1 MIRRIGRVF
10 WNPIVEKELRSRMR
24 SGRASLLISI
34 YLVTLAAVGFLT
46 YVIVER
52 QASRGVSNGQLSV
65 NAGITIF
72 RALTGWELVLIFFI
86 APVLTATAIAGERER
101 QTLDLLLC
109 TRVRPAAIVTGK
121 LISSL
126 LFALLLLVASVPVFS
141 MVFLFGGVELSQVVG
156 VAAVL
161 GVTAVVIGAIGLAC
175 SVCIRRPTAATVS
188 AYVLSFLYIVVPLAT
203 SFIFPTT
210 FLSTSPQQY
219 ASIANPGYALY
230 SALFDAPIHTLGSS
244 SPTKTITVPAGGS
257 VPGSAVTPLAVPSLA
272 PLSGS
277 GGIISAPS
285 LSCTVTANGSTCF
298 GSSGSIGSPG
308 TASSQAPSKVTVN
321 IPTPETD
328 RIQAGVFHHW
338 RAWEAYALISAL
350 LVALLVAL
358 SVGVLSRSSARL
370 PRRRARTAGPA
381 AGPAGGPTPTPVP
394 AGDAP

>member
-34 YLVTLAAVGFLT
+34 YLVTLAAVGFFT

-52 QASRGVSNGQLSV
+52 QASRGVVNGQLSV

-109 TRVRPAAIVTGK
+109 TRVRPSAIVMGK

-156 VAAVL
+156 VAATL

-175 SVCIRRPTAATVS
+175 SVCVRRPTAATVS
-188 AYVLSFLYIVVPLAT
+188 AYVLSFLYILVPLAT
-203 SFIFPTT
+203 SFLFPTT
-210 FLSTSPQQY
+210 FLSTSAQQY

-230 SALFDAPIHTLGSS
+230 STLFVAPIHTLGAAP
-244 SPTKTITVPAGGS
+244 PTRTITIPAGGS
-257 VPGSAVTPLAVPSLA
+257 APSGVSVPGPIAVPSPATAL
-272 PLSGS
+272 GS
-277 GGIISAPS
+277 GFATSAPS
-285 LSCTVTANGSTCF
+285 LSCTVTANGSTCV
-298 GSSGSIGSPG
+298 GSSGSISPLG
-308 TASSQAPSKVTVN
+308 TASQPPSKVTVN

-328 RIQAGVFHHW
+328 TIQAGAFRGWH
-338 RAWEAYALISAL
+338 AWQAYALISAL

-358 SVGVLSRSSARL
+358 SVTVLSRSFARL
-370 PRRRARTAGPA
+370 PRRRRARRAGPVPVV
-381 AGPAGGPTPTPVP
+381 AGEAS
-394 AGDAP
+394 

>member
-34 YLVTLAAVGFLT
+34 YLVTLAAVGFFT

-52 QASRGVSNGQLSV
+52 QASRGVVNGQLSV

-109 TRVRPAAIVTGK
+109 TRVRPSAIVMGK

-156 VAAVL
+156 VAATL
-161 GVTAVVIGAIGLAC
+161 GVTAVVIGAVGLAC
-175 SVCIRRPTAATVS
+175 SVCVRRPTAATVS
-188 AYVLSFLYIVVPLAT
+188 AYVLSFLYILVPLAT
-203 SFIFPTT
+203 SFMFPTT

-230 SALFDAPIHTLGSS
+230 ATLFDAPIHTLGAA
-244 SPTKTITVPAGGS
+244 SPTRTITVPAGGS
-257 VPGSAVTPLAVPSLA
+257 LPAGVSSQGPSAVASPVPVF
-272 PLSGS
+272 
-277 GGIISAPS
+277 GGGFATSAPS
-285 LSCTVTANGSTCF
+285 LSCTVTASGSTCV
-298 GSSGSIGSPG
+298 SGGGGAAPLGTSPQPP
-308 TASSQAPSKVTVN
+308 TRVTVN
-321 IPTPETD
+321 VPMPETD
-328 RIQAGVFHHW
+328 KIQAGAFHGWH
-338 RAWEAYALISAL
+338 AWQAYALVSAL
-350 LVALLVAL
+350 LVALLVTL
-358 SVGVLSRSSARL
+358 SVTVLSRSLARL
-370 PRRRARTAGPA
+370 PRRRRARPA
-381 AGPAGGPTPTPVP
+381 APVP
-394 AGDAP
+394 AVVGEAS

>member
-34 YLVTLAAVGFLT
+34 YLVTLAAVGFFT

-109 TRVRPAAIVTGK
+109 TRVRPSAIVMGK
-121 LISSL
+121 LIASL

-156 VAAVL
+156 VAATL

-188 AYVLSFLYIVVPLAT
+188 AYVLSFLYILVPLAT

-210 FLSTSPQQY
+210 FLSTSAQQY
-219 ASIANPGYALY
+219 ASIANPGYTLY
-230 SALFDAPIHTLGSS
+230 STLFDAPVHTLAGP
-244 SPTKTITVPAGGS
+244 SPTKTLTIPAAG
-257 VPGSAVTPLAVPSLA
+257 PIP
-272 PLSGS
+272 
-277 GGIISAPS
+277 GGIVVSPPSPAPVFPGGFATSAPS
-285 LSCTVTANGSTCF
+285 LSCTVTANGSTCV
-298 GSSGSIGSPG
+298 GASGSIGPLTNPSSPA
-308 TASSQAPSKVTVN
+308 TTKITVN
-321 IPTPETD
+321 VPTPETD
-328 RIQAGVFHHW
+328 KIQAGLFHGW
-338 RAWEAYALISAL
+338 RAWQAYALMSAL
-350 LVALLVAL
+350 FVALLVVL
-358 SVGVLSRSSARL
+358 SVTVLSRSLARL
-370 PRRRARTAGPA
+370 PRRRRARPPA
-381 AGPAGGPTPTPVP
+381 PVP
-394 AGDAP
+394 AVAGEAP